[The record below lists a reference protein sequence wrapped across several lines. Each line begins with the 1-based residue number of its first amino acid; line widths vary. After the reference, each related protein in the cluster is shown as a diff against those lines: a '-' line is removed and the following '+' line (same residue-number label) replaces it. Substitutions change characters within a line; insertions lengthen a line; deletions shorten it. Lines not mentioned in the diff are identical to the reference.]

1 MSIRSYKNHHPHIA
15 DSAYVD
21 EAATVIGQVELADD
35 VSIWP
40 GVVMRGDVNQI
51 SVGARSN
58 IQDNSVVHVSRDS
71 VYLPGGA
78 ATRIGEDVTVGHMA
92 MLHGCTIGD
101 RCLIGM
107 NTTVLDRA
115 VIEDEVFLAAGSLV
129 PPNKVL
135 ESGHVYRGSP
145 AQKIRPLN
153 EHDRQMMEYAADNYV
168 QLKAD
173 YCGDK

>member
-1 MSIRSYKNHHPHIA
+1 MTIRPFKQHQPVVA
-15 DSAYVD
+15 PSAYVD
-21 EAATVIGQVELADD
+21 QAATVIGQVKLAED

-40 GVVMRGDVNQI
+40 GVVIRGDVNHI
-51 SVGARSN
+51 HVGARSN

-78 ATRIGEDVTVGHMA
+78 PTIIGEDVTIGHMA
-92 MLHGCTIGD
+92 MLHGCTIGN

-107 NTTVLDRA
+107 STTILDRA
-115 VIEDEVFLAAGSLV
+115 VIEDDVFLAAGSLV

-135 ESGHVYRGSP
+135 EAGHVYRGNP

-153 EHDRQMMEYAADNYV
+153 EHDRQMMEYAAQNYV
-168 QLKAD
+168 RLSDEYRQ
-173 YCGDK
+173 

>member
-1 MSIRSYKNHHPHIA
+1 MAIRNYKQQQPQVA
-15 DSAYVD
+15 ASAYVD
-21 EAATVIGQVELADD
+21 EAATVIGQVELADE

-40 GVVMRGDVNQI
+40 GVVLRGDVNKI

-78 ATRIGEDVTVGHMA
+78 ETRIGEDVTVGHMA

-115 VIEDEVFLAAGSLV
+115 VIEEDVFLAAGSLV

-135 ESGHVYRGSP
+135 KAGHVYRGNP
-145 AQKIRPLN
+145 AQMLRPLN
-153 EHDRQMMEYAADNYV
+153 EQDKKMMRYAAANYV
-168 QLKAD
+168 NLKAD
-173 YCGDK
+173 YE